1 MEDPDPAAPAEADA
15 SADVVLFHGWACPVG
30 YWRPLRRRLEEL
42 GHRSVAPP
50 LPGYGSA
57 AEGGDAELPPGFEW
71 NVETVAG
78 LFATR
83 FAARQQAPL
92 HLVGHSL
99 GGSIAATIAAR
110 YPELVASVTLL
121 GMVPTAPSS
130 ASRELLSGL
139 FLNRPISDDAI
150 KLCLNS
156 WYGER
161 LPTNRQM
168 TRAPF
173 RIRRDVLDASL
184 LAALDGVEP
193 DVPGRIPVPVQVM
206 IGAEDKTR
214 SLSEVQTYA
223 DEHPGTEL
231 NVIPGASHMVH
242 WQAAGACAEQIH
254 GLIRR

>member
-1 MEDPDPAAPAEADA
+1 MEDPDPEAQAEADA
-15 SADVVLFHGWACPVG
+15 GANVVLLHGWACPVG
-30 YWRPLRRRLEEL
+30 YWPPLRRSLQDL
-42 GHRSVAPP
+42 GHRTVAPP
-50 LPGYGSA
+50 LPGYGTA

-71 NVETVAG
+71 NVEAVAG

-83 FAARQQAPL
+83 FAAGRQTPL

-110 YPELVASVTLL
+110 HPELVASVTLL

-130 ASRELLSGL
+130 ASRELLGGL
-139 FLNRPISDDAI
+139 FLNGPISDDAI

-161 LPTNRQM
+161 QPDNRQM
-168 TRAPF
+168 THAPF

-184 LAALDGVEP
+184 LAALDGVKP
-193 DVPGRIPVPVQVM
+193 DVPGRIPVPVQVI

-214 SLSEVQTYA
+214 PLSEVQTYA
-223 DEHPGTEL
+223 DGHAGTDL
-231 NVIPGASHMVH
+231 SVIPNAGHMVH
-242 WQAAGACAEQIH
+242 WQAAGPCAKQIH
-254 GLIRR
+254 DLISR